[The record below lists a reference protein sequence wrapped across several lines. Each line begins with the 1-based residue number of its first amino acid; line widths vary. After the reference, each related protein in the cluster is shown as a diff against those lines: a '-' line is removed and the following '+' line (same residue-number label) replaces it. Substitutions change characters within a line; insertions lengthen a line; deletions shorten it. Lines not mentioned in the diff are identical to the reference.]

1 MTEDEVY
8 SYIRRFLTAR
18 HDKLYTQAQLAQ
30 RAHITQAMLAR
41 FELCRANPTLK
52 FLHNLAEALEMEMT
66 IELKP
71 KSEYDDFF
79 KELLA
84 RESEFR

>member
-8 SYIRRFLTAR
+8 SYIRRFLTA
-18 HDKLYTQAQLAQ
+18 
-30 RAHITQAMLAR
+30 LAR